1 MAVCCACGGRRMSLE
16 LVDTPKELV
25 EEYGS
30 KCLMGTDENGQVFFT
45 KAQVTFI
52 ELVEDGE

>member
-1 MAVCCACGGRRMSLE
+1 MSLE

-30 KCLMGTDENGQVFFT
+30 KCLMGTGENGQVFFT
-45 KAQVTFI
+45 KARVTFI
-52 ELVEDGE
+52 ELVEDRE

>member
-1 MAVCCACGGRRMSLE
+1 MNLE

-25 EEYGS
+25 EQYGS
-30 KCLMGTDENGQVFFT
+30 KCLRGTDEKGQVFFT

>member
-1 MAVCCACGGRRMSLE
+1 MSLE

-25 EEYGS
+25 EKYGS
-30 KCLMGTDENGQVFFT
+30 KCLMGTDEKGQVFFT

-52 ELVEDGE
+52 ELEEMNN

>member
-1 MAVCCACGGRRMSLE
+1 MTNKKRGGRVNLE

-30 KCLMGTDENGQVFFT
+30 KCLMGIDEKGEVFFT
-45 KAQVTFI
+45 QVKVSFI
-52 ELVEDGE
+52 ELVEDKND

>member
-1 MAVCCACGGRRMSLE
+1 MSLE

-25 EEYGS
+25 EQYGS
-30 KCLMGTDENGQVFFT
+30 KSLMGTDKNGQVFFT

-52 ELVEDGE
+52 ELMEDEK

>member
-1 MAVCCACGGRRMSLE
+1 MSLE

-30 KCLMGTDENGQVFFT
+30 KCLMGIDKNGQVFFT
-45 KAQVTFI
+45 KTQVTFI

>member
-1 MAVCCACGGRRMSLE
+1 MSLE
-16 LVDTPKELV
+16 LVNTPKELI
-25 EEYGS
+25 EQYGS

-45 KAQVTFI
+45 KARVTFI

>member
-1 MAVCCACGGRRMSLE
+1 MSLE

-52 ELVEDGE
+52 ELVEEGK

>member
-1 MAVCCACGGRRMSLE
+1 MNLE

-25 EEYGS
+25 EKYGS
-30 KCLMGTDENGQVFFT
+30 KCLMVTDENGQVFFT

-52 ELVEDGE
+52 ELVEERE

>member
-1 MAVCCACGGRRMSLE
+1 MSLE

-30 KCLMGTDENGQVFFT
+30 KCLMGTDGNGQVFFT
-45 KAQVTFI
+45 KVQVTFI